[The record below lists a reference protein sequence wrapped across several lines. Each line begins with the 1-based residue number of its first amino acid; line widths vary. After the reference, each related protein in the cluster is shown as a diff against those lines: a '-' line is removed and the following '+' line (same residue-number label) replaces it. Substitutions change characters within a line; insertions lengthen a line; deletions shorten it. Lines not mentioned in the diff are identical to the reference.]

1 MKSLLQLLKEANDI
15 LRSVNSIIERRG
27 EKTNWK
33 KIDKKV
39 KMALAEQHELLL
51 AKYCYISDVLALDIP
66 AVMHWVAV
74 SERLPEFG
82 ETVLVYCRIY
92 GRFLATYEFIGE
104 FQGEK
109 YGNWRDFNG
118 NLGILPPVYWLQI
131 PEPPCA

>member
-1 MKSLLQLLKEANDI
+1 MNSTNDQI
-15 LRSVNSIIERRG
+15 KHLTATDGKPPV
-27 EKTNWK
+27 
-33 KIDKKV
+33 
-39 KMALAEQHELLL
+39 
-51 AKYCYISDVLALDIP
+51 IS
-66 AVMHWVAV
+66 WVAV

-82 ETVLVYCRIY
+82 ETVLVYCKIY

-131 PEPPCA
+131 PEPPCP